1 MTHAGVLLRPL
12 RPRGT
17 VPCRTV
23 PYQTV
28 AYRTVPYTYRF
39 GWGSFAGA
47 AVVFMF
53 TVADTGLH

>member
-1 MTHAGVLLRPL
+1 MRVFCYDRSVL
-12 RPRGT
+12 G
-17 VPCRTV
+17 VPCRAV